1 MVIETVWLFT
11 ILVVRMFKIVHSVE

>member
-1 MVIETVWLFT
+1 MIIETVWLFT